1 MAVASRVVADI
12 SRSVPDFLDEITK
25 VLEGCD
31 DADVRLRQA
40 RDDRPLA
47 WALVMAA
54 LSWDAVDHRGWRA
67 PVVLCA
73 QARRLMAGWGVATE
87 LVDDADRVGPAL
99 EWAMQDP

>member
-1 MAVASRVVADI
+1 M

-31 DADVRLRQA
+31 GAEGRLRQA
-40 RDDRPLA
+40 RDDQPLA

-54 LSWDAVDHRGWRA
+54 LSWDTVDHRGWRA

-73 QARRLMAGWGVATE
+73 QARRLMAVWGSPRSWWTTRTGWT
-87 LVDDADRVGPAL
+87 RP
-99 EWAMQDP
+99 WSRRCRTQR